1 MTPRPTVTARD
12 LTAKHMSP
20 AAKAVFQRA
29 LEGAYRD
36 QQALLKK
43 AKKLEK

>member
-1 MTPRPTVTARD
+1 MSPKHMITARD
-12 LTAKHMSP
+12 LTARNTSSEVD
-20 AAKAVFQRA
+20 AIFEKAIK
-29 LEGAYRD
+29 GAYRD